1 MRTALVSLLLAS
13 SVISFAAPPC
23 TPKVDHRKIDQIKIQ
38 NIQKDKVNSAKE
50 LWRLDAKVVAQQ
62 EVVSGLVEVQYR
74 TFTTVPVKLIKG
86 DDRVQVFSYEEHGK
100 IFEITMKKPEWLL
113 PYSGIYKMMMW
124 VVTDVK
130 TICPA
135 K

>member
-1 MRTALVSLLLAS
+1 M
-13 SVISFAAPPC
+13 SFAAPPC

-38 NIQKDKVNSAKE
+38 NIQKDKVNSGKE
-50 LWRLDAKVVAQQ
+50 LWRIEAKEVAAREAAALDPSYKGAPEKA
-62 EVVSGLVEVQYR
+62 
-74 TFTTVPVKLIKG
+74 PVTSIKAEEKL
-86 DDRVQVFSYEEHGK
+86 QVFRYKSAGAN
-100 IFEITMKKPEWLL
+100 FEITMKKPEWLL

-130 TICPA
+130 TVCA